1 MGPNISAV
9 KCQGKGKR
17 KNTKSKEQ
25 CFFFTAPPAEENNQ
39 ILSALKTSHASSAL
53 SMDCERNNVDI
64 ASNEETTRSHI
75 GRK

>member
-1 MGPNISAV
+1 MEMLREKEKHKI
-9 KCQGKGKR
+9 KR
-17 KNTKSKEQ
+17 TM
-25 CFFFTAPPAEENNQ
+25 FFFTAPSAEENNL

-64 ASNEETTRSHI
+64 ASNEETTRSHN

>member
-1 MGPNISAV
+1 M
-9 KCQGKGKR
+9 
-17 KNTKSKEQ
+17 
-25 CFFFTAPPAEENNQ
+25 FFFTAPSAEENDL